1 MSTPNQVVVRNSS
14 GGIGFLGLLTIVL
27 VILKA
32 FEVITIS
39 WLWVFSPIW
48 LPLVLLLGMGVLL
61 GLGFLMVLAVK
72 ALGSGKK

>member
-1 MSTPNQVVVRNSS
+1 MSTPNQVVVRNSG

-32 FEVITIS
+32 FEIITIS

-48 LPLVLLLGMGVLL
+48 IPLVLVLGFGVLL
-61 GLGFLMVLAVK
+61 GLGFLTVLAVS
-72 ALGSGKK
+72 ALAKTKK